1 VVLCR
6 PLGPATSF
14 CSGFIGLFMG
24 SQLSGFGDIHQGID
38 DRTVKPIGPDAW
50 MAFLYR
56 LFKGLYR
63 PFSPTKNGCEK
74 PPAPPHTA
82 YIGLESCG

>member
-1 VVLCR
+1 LPTMTWVVLCR

-38 DRTVKPIGPDAW
+38 DRTVKPIGPDARTGV
-50 MAFLYR
+50 LSR
-56 LFKGLYR
+56 LFNGLYR
-63 PFSPTKNGCEK
+63 PIRSTKR
-74 PPAPPHTA
+74 P
-82 YIGLESCG
+82 S